1 MSSVCQ
7 RLAAFSAAML
17 AAVPAFAHPVHVAED
32 AGHTHWLGL
41 AALGGAVVVAI
52 VGYAR
57 GRLAKRRRDA
67 ASADA
72 K

>member
-1 MSSVCQ
+1 MSAVRQ
-7 RLAAFSAAML
+7 HLVVFSAAML

-32 AGHTHWLGL
+32 AGHTHWLAV
-41 AALGGAVVVAI
+41 AAVGGAVVVAI

-57 GRLAKRRRDA
+57 GSRARRRRDA